1 MAGRVRVREI
11 SDDEGNRLKRIV
23 RRGSGSVVTWRRA
36 QMVLWSAQGMSV
48 PQIARLAFTSEDR
61 VRDVL
66 HNFSADGFD
75 SLYPR
80 YAGGHPPVFTL
91 AQRREI
97 KKIAKSAPADHGL
110 PFSRWSLAKLA
121 DFLVAEGV
129 AEDIS
134 HEGLRELLRA
144 EGVSFQAVKTWK
156 ASADSGLRGQ
166 EGPGRAPDAI
176 ADGEA
181 AAGPGDPEVVFCV
194 DLCRHRDYAEDLGRR
209 LHWRDDAGVSRRLT
223 GAGAGIVAG

>member
-1 MAGRVRVREI
+1 M
-11 SDDEGNRLKRIV
+11 
-23 RRGSGSVVTWRRA
+23 VTWRRA

-48 PQIARLAFTSEDR
+48 PQIAELAFTSEDR

-66 HNFSADGFD
+66 HDFSADGFD

-97 KKIAKSAPADHGL
+97 KKVAKSAPADHGL

-129 AEDIS
+129 VEDIS
-134 HEGLRELLRA
+134 HEGLRALLRA
-144 EGVSFQAVKTWK
+144 EGVSFQAVRTWK
-156 ASADSGLRGQ
+156 QSSD
-166 EGPGRAPDAI
+166 PDYAAKKARVEYLYAI
-176 ADGEA
+176 ADREVTPQA
-181 AAGPGDPEVVFCV
+181 GDPKVIFCV
-194 DLCRHRDYAEDLGRR
+194 DLCRPRDYADVLALR
-209 LHWRDDAGVSRRLT
+209 ACS
-223 GAGAGIVAG
+223 